1 MPTYQ
6 YTAKNLESRIVKDSI
21 EAADLQQLETRLKQ
35 QKLFLLKAK
44 QVKTKEEGNYRFKP
58 EELADFNRQLAAMM
72 ASGITLVRAVNI
84 ILQRDMKP
92 AMQKVYRRVYRQLQ
106 QGVVLSDALE
116 KQEGCFPELMINMY
130 RAGEASGSMEKVAAK
145 LANHYTKEQKTSNKL
160 RSAMTYPVILL
171 CLAGVIMIVVFTFV
185 LPSFFDMFDSVGAE
199 MPGITLAVMAVS
211 HFLTDNFLFV
221 ITGLLIFIALVIVVL
236 RLPKVRLAVDKL
248 KLRLPKVSG
257 LMKIIY
263 TARFARTL
271 SSMYSSGLSMLRA
284 LEVTAG
290 TIGNTYI
297 AAQFSDVASRVR
309 GGATLSGA
317 VQPVEGFDKKLIS
330 TIYIGEEAGRL
341 DEMLD
346 SIADSFDYESEQAI
360 DKLIAM
366 IEPLMIVVMGFM
378 IGIVVISVL
387 LPLFTMYQSM

>member
-1 MPTYQ
+1 M
-6 YTAKNLESRIVKDSI
+6 
-21 EAADLQQLETRLKQ
+21 EAADLQQLEARLKQ
-35 QKLFLLKAK
+35 KKMFLLKAK
-44 QVKTKEEGNYRFKP
+44 QVKTKEDGSYRFKP

-116 KQEGCFPELMINMY
+116 KQVGCFPDLMINMY

-145 LANHYTKEQKTSNKL
+145 LADHYMKEQKTANKL
-160 RSAMTYPVILL
+160 RSAMTYPIILL
-171 CLAGVIMIVVFTFV
+171 CLGGAIMVFVFTGV

-199 MPGITLAVMAVS
+199 MPGITMAVMGLS

-221 ITGLLIFIALVIVVL
+221 MTGVLIVVAVVIVVL
-236 RLPKVRLAVDKL
+236 RMPTVKLAVDKL
-248 KLRLPKVSG
+248 KLRLPKVGG

-284 LEVTAG
+284 LEVTSG

-297 AAQFSDVASRVR
+297 ASQFGGVASRVR
-309 GGATLSGA
+309 SGETLSGSI
-317 VQPVEGFDKKLIS
+317 QPVEGFDKKLIS

-346 SIADSFDYESEQAI
+346 SIADTFDYESEQAI
-360 DKLIAM
+360 DKLITM
-366 IEPLMIVVMGFM
+366 IEPLMIIVMGLM
-378 IGIVVISVL
+378 IGVVVVSVL
-387 LPLFTMYQSM
+387 LPLFTMYQQMS